1 MFLYFFHKTFG
12 GLVTFK
18 HFAWTNVCGLAENPR
33 KLISLKYIENEVT
46 KPATVMKHPYL
57 SDMRNSKLIFKLV
70 FISKPSK
77 HKNKAKRR
85 EHMAQVDFDLTFRS
99 PLAVTFSP
107 TTSFLRHQRL
117 KYFNSLGEQNFAADG
132 VQEK

>member
-1 MFLYFFHKTFG
+1 MKSPNQPRSWNTHIDLTC
-12 GLVTFK
+12 VT
-18 HFAWTNVCGLAENPR
+18 V
-33 KLISLKYIENEVT
+33 
-46 KPATVMKHPYL
+46 
-57 SDMRNSKLIFKLV
+57 IFKLV

-107 TTSFLRHQRL
+107 TTSFLRRQR
-117 KYFNSLGEQNFAADG
+117 QNF
-132 VQEK
+132 VRQES